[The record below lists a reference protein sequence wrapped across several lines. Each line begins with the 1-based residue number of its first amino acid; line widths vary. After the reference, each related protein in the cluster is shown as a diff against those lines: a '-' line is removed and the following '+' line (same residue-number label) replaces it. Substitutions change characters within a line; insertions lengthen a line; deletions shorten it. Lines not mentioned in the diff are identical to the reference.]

1 MLSFLGSYDFIRPHI
16 RLQIQQIPQNELESD
31 WYDVTLQV
39 KERKSTLY
47 AWETSSS
54 ENEHH
59 WTVFGLA
66 PYTKYKFRVV
76 IHMVG
81 SQLPTEDYLDVQDT
95 ESVSSIVT
103 QPSLT
108 VRTELSKVEG
118 PSKPTIISVHQ
129 VRIYFAWPYCIICLL
144 YTSPSPRD
152 QRGSRMPSSA

>member
-1 MLSFLGSYDFIRPHI
+1 MLSFSGSYDFIRPHI

-39 KERKSTLY
+39 EERTSTLY
-47 AWETSSS
+47 ARETSSS

-76 IHMVG
+76 ILLVG
-81 SQLPTEDYLDVQDT
+81 SQLKSDDYLDT

-108 VRTELSKVEG
+108 VRTEPSKVEG

-129 VRIYFAWPYCIICLL
+129 VRIYLTWPYCI
-144 YTSPSPRD
+144 
-152 QRGSRMPSSA
+152 SRTYN

>member
-1 MLSFLGSYDFIRPHI
+1 MNIYITNILLSFSGSYDFIRPHI

-39 KERKSTLY
+39 EERTSTLY
-47 AWETSSS
+47 ARETSSS

-76 IHMVG
+76 ILLVG
-81 SQLPTEDYLDVQDT
+81 SQLKSDDYLDT

-108 VRTELSKVEG
+108 VRTEPSKVEG

-129 VRIYFAWPYCIICLL
+129 VRIYLTWPYCI
-144 YTSPSPRD
+144 
-152 QRGSRMPSSA
+152 SRTYN

>member
-1 MLSFLGSYDFIRPHI
+1 M
-16 RLQIQQIPQNELESD
+16 ESD
-31 WYDVTLQV
+31 WYDVTLTV
-39 KERKSTLY
+39 EKIKSSPY
-47 AWETSSS
+47 ARETNSNS
-54 ENEHH
+54 NEHH

-66 PYTKYKFRVV
+66 PFAKYKFRVV

-129 VRIYFAWPYCIICLL
+129 VRIYFAWPYCIIVA
-144 YTSPSPRD
+144 Y
-152 QRGSRMPSSA
+152 

>member
-1 MLSFLGSYDFIRPHI
+1 MNIYITNILLSFSGSYDFIRPHI

-47 AWETSSS
+47 ARETSSS

-76 IHMVG
+76 ILLVG
-81 SQLPTEDYLDVQDT
+81 SKLQSDEYLDVHDT

-103 QPSLT
+103 QPSFT
-108 VRTELSKVEG
+108 VRTEPSKVEG

-129 VRIYFAWPYCIICLL
+129 VRTQFTWPYYISI
-144 YTSPSPRD
+144 
-152 QRGSRMPSSA
+152 ANE

>member
-1 MLSFLGSYDFIRPHI
+1 MNIYITNILLSFSGSYDFIRPHI

-39 KERKSTLY
+39 EERTSTLY
-47 AWETSSS
+47 ARETSSS
-54 ENEHH
+54 DDEHH

-76 IHMVG
+76 ILLVG
-81 SQLPTEDYLDVQDT
+81 SQQKSDDYLDT

-108 VRTELSKVEG
+108 VRTESSKVEG

-129 VRIYFAWPYCIICLL
+129 VRIYV
-144 YTSPSPRD
+144 TSPYHITIAYLT
-152 QRGSRMPSSA
+152 MF

>member
-1 MLSFLGSYDFIRPHI
+1 MQSFLGSYDFIRPHI

-39 KERKSTLY
+39 EERTSTLN
-47 AWETSSS
+47 ARETSSS
-54 ENEHH
+54 DDEHH

-76 IHMVG
+76 ILLVG
-81 SQLPTEDYLDVQDT
+81 SKLQSDDYLDVHDT

-103 QPSLT
+103 QPSFT
-108 VRTELSKVEG
+108 VRTEPSKVEG

-129 VRIYFAWPYCIICLL
+129 VRKHFTWPYYISTAN
-144 YTSPSPRD
+144 Y
-152 QRGSRMPSSA
+152 